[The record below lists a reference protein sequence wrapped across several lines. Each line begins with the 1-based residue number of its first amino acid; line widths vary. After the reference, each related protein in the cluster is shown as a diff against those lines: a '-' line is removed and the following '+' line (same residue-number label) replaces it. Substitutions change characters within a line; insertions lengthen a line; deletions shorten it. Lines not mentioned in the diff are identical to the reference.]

1 MSIVDNVSV
10 RSMTNVQD
18 APSLVVPPPP
28 PERYMSAFIVL
39 EHSNM
44 TLRVEYVDGTLVW
57 RERSVEYVDGTL
69 VWRERKD
76 TSLYHGF
83 RTCPSVEKSLAIV
96 PARPSKQLAPR
107 RWYISAGDQLA
118 ACFTNPRSG
127 KKHADF
133 LGFVARV
140 HVV

>member
-18 APSLVVPPPP
+18 APSLVVPSPPSV
-28 PERYMSAFIVL
+28 RYASAFVVL

-44 TLRVEYVDGTLVW
+44 TLRVEYVDGI
-57 RERSVEYVDGTL
+57 L

-83 RTCPSVEKSLAIV
+83 RTCPPVEKLLAVV
-96 PARPSKQLAPR
+96 PARPSEQLVPR
-107 RWYISAGDQLA
+107 RWYLSDGDQVA

-140 HVV
+140 HVI